1 MNERAHTNLGLW
13 SKLLILSL
21 LMCFSACAWL
31 SPKESPDRPKTEM
44 PEDAYEVFGQIY
56 YPLKTAEGFSQ
67 MGIASWYGSDFHG
80 RTTSNGETYNMF
92 AMTAAH
98 TILPFETV
106 VLVRNLENGKEAKV
120 RINDRGPFV
129 SGRVIDLS
137 FRAAKEI
144 GIVEPGTARVQVLA
158 LGEERTV
165 TKDGLTSTVYV
176 PAADY
181 GVGNFFVQVGSFSSR
196 QNAEQLVS
204 KLKDSYDDAH
214 IVEYD
219 RGDRLFYQVRV
230 AKAETLATAREKAKE
245 LKRVGYDDSF
255 IVSD

>member
-21 LMCFSACAWL
+21 LMCFFGIARGCL
-31 SPKESPDRPKTEM
+31 PKSRLIRPKTEM

-144 GIVEPGTARVQVLA
+144 GIVEPGTARVQ
-158 LGEERTV
+158 
-165 TKDGLTSTVYV
+165 DS
-176 PAADY
+176 
-181 GVGNFFVQVGSFSSR
+181 GVG
-196 QNAEQLVS
+196 
-204 KLKDSYDDAH
+204 
-214 IVEYD
+214 
-219 RGDRLFYQVRV
+219 RGNGRSQRM
-230 AKAETLATAREKAKE
+230 
-245 LKRVGYDDSF
+245 G
-255 IVSD
+255 